1 MEMDDIQFYKIYKQN
16 KEEAEKKLKRSL
28 TQKEK
33 NLMKKMMLEEGA
45 KRGVL
50 TDKLKKV
57 AVAAGII
64 SAAAV
69 VGVGAKTVIDSHS
82 DKQNE
87 AEIENANTNESIT
100 KDENTLAVQDEEIDI
115 FEEVKD
121 IYNEKYPDTKI
132 SMDDLGII
140 RSNSGGDLFIGTLED
155 GTENYAIDSDLIG
168 YQERQDVLDELHNS
182 GYVEVN
188 GIDENATVY
197 VVVDKRDNSTIT
209 AMGKLQDEV
218 VPITVEKLDTFSGP
232 VYENTGKQINI
243 SKDNEEENKKTYD
256 ALADK
261 YQERVAEIN
270 AQQRDDDGR

>member
-1 MEMDDIQFYKIYKQN
+1 MEMDDIKFYKIYKQH
-16 KEEAEKKLKRSL
+16 KEDAEKKLKRNLS
-28 TQKEK
+28 QEEK

-45 KRGVL
+45 KRGIL
-50 TDKLKKV
+50 TDRLKKV

-69 VGVGAKTVIDSHS
+69 VGVGAKTVIDTHS
-82 DKQNE
+82 NKQSD
-87 AEIENANTNESIT
+87 AEIENANANESVNMNE
-100 KDENTLAVQDEEIDI
+100 KTLEVQDEEIDI

-140 RSNSGGDLFIGTLED
+140 QSNSNGDLFLGTLDD
-155 GTENYAIDSDLIG
+155 GTKNYAIDSDLIA
-168 YQERQDVLDELHNS
+168 YQDTTSAVYEK
-182 GYVEVN
+182 GYVEIN
-188 GIDENATVY
+188 RLGEDATVY

-209 AMGKLQDEV
+209 AMGKLQDEGI

-232 VYENTGKQINI
+232 IYENTGKQIDI

-261 YQERVAEIN
+261 YQERLAEIN
-270 AQQRDDDGR
+270 AQQRDDGR

>member
-1 MEMDDIQFYKIYKQN
+1 MEMDDIKFYKIYKQH
-16 KEEAEKKLKRSL
+16 KEDAEKKLKRNLS
-28 TQKEK
+28 QEEK

-45 KRGVL
+45 KRGIL
-50 TDKLKKV
+50 TDRLKKV

-69 VGVGAKTVIDSHS
+69 VGVGAKTVIDTHS
-82 DKQNE
+82 NKQSD
-87 AEIENANTNESIT
+87 AEIENANANESVNMNE
-100 KDENTLAVQDEEIDI
+100 KTLEVQDEEIDI

-140 RSNSGGDLFIGTLED
+140 QSNSNGDLFLGTLDD
-155 GTENYAIDSDLIG
+155 GTKNYVIDSDLIA
-168 YQERQDVLDELHNS
+168 YQDTTSAVYEK
-182 GYVEVN
+182 GYVEIN
-188 GIDENATVY
+188 RLGEDATVY

-209 AMGKLQDEV
+209 AMGKLQDTGI

-232 VYENTGKQINI
+232 VYENTGKQIDI

-261 YQERVAEIN
+261 YQERLAEIN

>member
-1 MEMDDIQFYKIYKQN
+1 MEMDDIKFYKIYKQH
-16 KEEAEKKLKRSL
+16 KEDAEKKLKRNLS
-28 TQKEK
+28 QEEK

-45 KRGVL
+45 KRGIL
-50 TDKLKKV
+50 TDRLKKV

-69 VGVGAKTVIDSHS
+69 VGVGAKTVIDTHS
-82 DKQNE
+82 NKQSD
-87 AEIENANTNESIT
+87 AEIENANANESVNMNE
-100 KDENTLAVQDEEIDI
+100 KTLEVQDEEIDI

-140 RSNSGGDLFIGTLED
+140 QSNSNGDLFLGTLDD
-155 GTENYAIDSDLIG
+155 GTKNYAIDSDLIA
-168 YQERQDVLDELHNS
+168 YQDTTSAVYEK
-182 GYVEVN
+182 GYVEIN
-188 GIDENATVY
+188 RLGEDATVY

-209 AMGKLQDEV
+209 AMGKLQDEGI

-232 VYENTGKQINI
+232 IYENTGKQIDI

-261 YQERVAEIN
+261 YQERLAEIN

>member
-1 MEMDDIQFYKIYKQN
+1 MEMDDIKFYKIYKQH
-16 KEEAEKKLKRSL
+16 KEDAEKKLKRNLS
-28 TQKEK
+28 QEEK

-45 KRGVL
+45 KRGIL
-50 TDKLKKV
+50 TDRLKKV

-69 VGVGAKTVIDSHS
+69 VGVGAKTVIDTHS
-82 DKQNE
+82 NKQSD
-87 AEIENANTNESIT
+87 AEIENANANESVNMNE
-100 KDENTLAVQDEEIDI
+100 KTLEVQDEEIDI

-121 IYNEKYPDTKI
+121 IYNKKYPDTKI

-140 RSNSGGDLFIGTLED
+140 QSNSNGDLFLGTLDD
-155 GTENYAIDSDLIG
+155 GTKNYAIDSDLIA
-168 YQERQDVLDELHNS
+168 YQDTTSAVYEK
-182 GYVEVN
+182 GYVEVDRL
-188 GIDENATVY
+188 GENATVY

-209 AMGKLQDEV
+209 AMGKLQDEGI

-232 VYENTGKQINI
+232 IYENTGKQIDI

-261 YQERVAEIN
+261 YQERLAEIN

>member
-1 MEMDDIQFYKIYKQN
+1 MEMDDIKFYKIYKQH
-16 KEEAEKKLKRSL
+16 KEDAEKKLKRNL
-28 TQKEK
+28 TQEEK

-45 KRGVL
+45 KRGIL
-50 TDKLKKV
+50 TDRLKKV

-69 VGVGAKTVIDSHS
+69 VGVGAKTVIDTHS
-82 DKQNE
+82 NKQSD
-87 AEIENANTNESIT
+87 AEIENANANESVNMNE
-100 KDENTLAVQDEEIDI
+100 KTLEVQDKEIDI

-140 RSNSGGDLFIGTLED
+140 QSNSNGDLFLGTLDD
-155 GTENYAIDSDLIG
+155 GTKNYVIDSDLIA
-168 YQERQDVLDELHNS
+168 YQDTTSAVYEK
-182 GYVEVN
+182 GYVEIN
-188 GIDENATVY
+188 RLGEDATVY

-209 AMGKLQDEV
+209 AMGKLQDTGI

-232 VYENTGKQINI
+232 VYENTGKQIDI

-261 YQERVAEIN
+261 YQERLAEIN

>member
-1 MEMDDIQFYKIYKQN
+1 MEMDDIKFYKIYKQH
-16 KEEAEKKLKRSL
+16 KEDAEKKLKRNLS
-28 TQKEK
+28 QEEK

-45 KRGVL
+45 KRGIL
-50 TDKLKKV
+50 TDRLKKV

-69 VGVGAKTVIDSHS
+69 VGVGAKTVIDTHS
-82 DKQNE
+82 NKQSD
-87 AEIENANTNESIT
+87 AEIENANANESVNMNE
-100 KDENTLAVQDEEIDI
+100 KTLEVQDKEIDI

-140 RSNSGGDLFIGTLED
+140 QSNSNGDLFLGTLDD
-155 GTENYAIDSDLIG
+155 GTKNYVIDSDLIA
-168 YQERQDVLDELHNS
+168 YQDTTSAVYEK
-182 GYVEVN
+182 GYVEIN
-188 GIDENATVY
+188 RLGEDATVY

-209 AMGKLQDEV
+209 AMGKLQDEGI

-232 VYENTGKQINI
+232 IYENTGKQIDI

-261 YQERVAEIN
+261 YQERLAEIN

>member
-50 TDKLKKV
+50 TDRLKKV

-69 VGVGAKTVIDSHS
+69 VGVGTKTVIDFHS
-82 DKQNE
+82 DKQKE

-140 RSNSGGDLFIGTLED
+140 QSNSGGDLFIGTLED

-209 AMGKLQDEV
+209 AMGKIRDEV

-232 VYENTGKQINI
+232 VYENTGKQIDI
-243 SKDNEEENKKTYD
+243 SKDEEENKKTYD

>member
-50 TDKLKKV
+50 TDRLKKV

-69 VGVGAKTVIDSHS
+69 VGVGAKTAIDSHS
-82 DKQNE
+82 DKQKE

-100 KDENTLAVQDEEIDI
+100 RDENTLAVQDEEIDI

-140 RSNSGGDLFIGTLED
+140 QSNSGGDLFIGTLED

-209 AMGKLQDEV
+209 AMGKIRDEV

-232 VYENTGKQINI
+232 VYENTGKQIDI
-243 SKDNEEENKKTYD
+243 SKDEEENKKTYD

>member
-1 MEMDDIQFYKIYKQN
+1 MEMDDIKFYKIYKQH
-16 KEEAEKKLKRSL
+16 KEDAEKKLKRNLS
-28 TQKEK
+28 QEEK

-45 KRGVL
+45 KRGIL
-50 TDKLKKV
+50 TDRLKKV

-69 VGVGAKTVIDSHS
+69 VGVGAKTVIDTHS
-82 DKQNE
+82 NKQSD
-87 AEIENANTNESIT
+87 AEIENANANESVNMNE
-100 KDENTLAVQDEEIDI
+100 KTLEVQDEEIDI

-132 SMDDLGII
+132 SMDDLCII
-140 RSNSGGDLFIGTLED
+140 QSNSNGDLFLGTLDD
-155 GTENYAIDSDLIG
+155 GTKNYAIDSDLIA
-168 YQERQDVLDELHNS
+168 YQDTTSAVYEK
-182 GYVEVN
+182 GYVEIN
-188 GIDENATVY
+188 RLGEDATVY

-209 AMGKLQDEV
+209 AMGKLQDEGI

-232 VYENTGKQINI
+232 IYENTGKQIDI

-261 YQERVAEIN
+261 YQERLAEIN

>member
-1 MEMDDIQFYKIYKQN
+1 MEMDDIKFYKIYKQH
-16 KEEAEKKLKRSL
+16 KEDAEKKLKRNL
-28 TQKEK
+28 TQEEK

-45 KRGVL
+45 KRGIL
-50 TDKLKKV
+50 TDRLKKV

-69 VGVGAKTVIDSHS
+69 VGVGAKTVIDTHS
-82 DKQNE
+82 NKQSD
-87 AEIENANTNESIT
+87 AEIENANANESVNMNE
-100 KDENTLAVQDEEIDI
+100 KTLEVQDEEIDI

-140 RSNSGGDLFIGTLED
+140 QSNSNGDLFLGTLDD
-155 GTENYAIDSDLIG
+155 GTKNYAIDSDLIA
-168 YQERQDVLDELHNS
+168 YQDTTSAVYEK
-182 GYVEVN
+182 GYVEIN
-188 GIDENATVY
+188 RLGEDATVY

-209 AMGKLQDEV
+209 AMGKLQDEGI

-232 VYENTGKQINI
+232 IYENTGKQIDI

-261 YQERVAEIN
+261 YQERLAEIN

>member
-1 MEMDDIQFYKIYKQN
+1 MEMDDIKFYKIYKQH
-16 KEEAEKKLKRSL
+16 KEDAEKKLKRNL
-28 TQKEK
+28 TQEEK

-45 KRGVL
+45 KRGIL
-50 TDKLKKV
+50 TDRLKKV

-69 VGVGAKTVIDSHS
+69 VGVGAKTVIDTHS
-82 DKQNE
+82 NKQSD
-87 AEIENANTNESIT
+87 AEIENANANESVNMNE
-100 KDENTLAVQDEEIDI
+100 KTLEVQDKEIDI

-140 RSNSGGDLFIGTLED
+140 QSNSNGDLFLGTLDD
-155 GTENYAIDSDLIG
+155 GTKNYVIDSDLIA
-168 YQERQDVLDELHNS
+168 YQDTTSAVYEK
-182 GYVEVN
+182 GYVEIN
-188 GIDENATVY
+188 RLGEDATVY

-209 AMGKLQDEV
+209 AMGKLQDTGI

-232 VYENTGKQINI
+232 IYENTGKQIDI

-261 YQERVAEIN
+261 YQERLAEIN

>member
-1 MEMDDIQFYKIYKQN
+1 MEMDDIKFYKIYKQH
-16 KEEAEKKLKRSL
+16 KEDAEKKLKRNL
-28 TQKEK
+28 TQEEK

-45 KRGVL
+45 KRGIL
-50 TDKLKKV
+50 TDRLKKV

-69 VGVGAKTVIDSHS
+69 VGVGAKTVIDTHS
-82 DKQNE
+82 NKQSD
-87 AEIENANTNESIT
+87 AEIENANANESVNMNE
-100 KDENTLAVQDEEIDI
+100 KTLEVQDKEIDI

-140 RSNSGGDLFIGTLED
+140 QSNSNGDLFLGTLDD
-155 GTENYAIDSDLIG
+155 GTKNYVIDSDLIA
-168 YQERQDVLDELHNS
+168 YQDTTGAVYEK
-182 GYVEVN
+182 GYVEIN
-188 GIDENATVY
+188 RLGEDATVY

-209 AMGKLQDEV
+209 AMGKLQDEGI

-232 VYENTGKQINI
+232 IYENTGKQIDI

-261 YQERVAEIN
+261 YQERLAEIN

>member
-1 MEMDDIQFYKIYKQN
+1 MEMDDIKFYKIYKQH
-16 KEEAEKKLKRSL
+16 KEDAEKKLKRNL
-28 TQKEK
+28 TQEEK

-45 KRGVL
+45 KRGIL
-50 TDKLKKV
+50 TDRLKKV

-69 VGVGAKTVIDSHS
+69 VGVGAKTVIDTHS
-82 DKQNE
+82 NKQSD
-87 AEIENANTNESIT
+87 AEIENANANESVNMNE
-100 KDENTLAVQDEEIDI
+100 KTLEVQDKEIDI

-140 RSNSGGDLFIGTLED
+140 QSNSNGDLFLGTLDD
-155 GTENYAIDSDLIG
+155 GTKNYAIDSDLIA
-168 YQERQDVLDELHNS
+168 YQDTTSAVYEK
-182 GYVEVN
+182 GYVEIN
-188 GIDENATVY
+188 RLGEDATVY

-209 AMGKLQDEV
+209 AMGKLQDTGI

-232 VYENTGKQINI
+232 VYENTGKQIDI

-261 YQERVAEIN
+261 YQERLAEIN

>member
-1 MEMDDIQFYKIYKQN
+1 MEMDDIKFYKIYKQH
-16 KEEAEKKLKRSL
+16 KEDAEKKLKRNL
-28 TQKEK
+28 TQEEK

-45 KRGVL
+45 KRGIL
-50 TDKLKKV
+50 TDRLKKV

-69 VGVGAKTVIDSHS
+69 VGVGAKTVIDTHS
-82 DKQNE
+82 NKQSD
-87 AEIENANTNESIT
+87 AEIENANANESVNMNE
-100 KDENTLAVQDEEIDI
+100 KTLEVQDKEIDI

-140 RSNSGGDLFIGTLED
+140 QSNSNGDLFLGTLDD
-155 GTENYAIDSDLIG
+155 GTKNYVIDSDLIA
-168 YQERQDVLDELHNS
+168 YQDTTSAVYEK
-182 GYVEVN
+182 GYVEIN
-188 GIDENATVY
+188 RLGEDATVY

-209 AMGKLQDEV
+209 AMGKLQDEGI

-232 VYENTGKQINI
+232 IYENTGKQIDI

-261 YQERVAEIN
+261 YQERLAEIN

>member
-1 MEMDDIQFYKIYKQN
+1 MEMDDIKFYKIYKQH
-16 KEEAEKKLKRSL
+16 KEDAEKKLKRNLS
-28 TQKEK
+28 QEEK

-45 KRGVL
+45 KRGIL
-50 TDKLKKV
+50 TDRLKKV

-69 VGVGAKTVIDSHS
+69 VGVGAKTVIDTHS
-82 DKQNE
+82 NKQSD
-87 AEIENANTNESIT
+87 AEIENANANESVNMNE
-100 KDENTLAVQDEEIDI
+100 KTLEVQDEEIDI

-140 RSNSGGDLFIGTLED
+140 QSNSNGDLFLGTLDD
-155 GTENYAIDSDLIG
+155 GTKNYAIDSDLIA
-168 YQERQDVLDELHNS
+168 YQDTTNATYEK
-182 GYVEVN
+182 GYVEIN
-188 GIDENATVY
+188 RLGEDATVY

-209 AMGKLQDEV
+209 AMGKLQDTGI

-232 VYENTGKQINI
+232 VYENTGKQIDI

-261 YQERVAEIN
+261 YQERLAEIN

>member
-50 TDKLKKV
+50 TDRLKKV

-69 VGVGAKTVIDSHS
+69 VGVGAKTVIDFHS
-82 DKQNE
+82 DKQKE

-140 RSNSGGDLFIGTLED
+140 QSNSGGDLFIGTLED

-209 AMGKLQDEV
+209 AMGKIRDEV

-232 VYENTGKQINI
+232 VYENTGKQIDI
-243 SKDNEEENKKTYD
+243 SKDEEENKKTYD

>member
-1 MEMDDIQFYKIYKQN
+1 MEMDDIKFYKIYKQH
-16 KEEAEKKLKRSL
+16 KEDAEKKLKRNLS
-28 TQKEK
+28 QEEK

-45 KRGVL
+45 KRGIL
-50 TDKLKKV
+50 TDRLKKV

-69 VGVGAKTVIDSHS
+69 VGVGAKTVIDTHS
-82 DKQNE
+82 NKQSD
-87 AEIENANTNESIT
+87 AEIENANANESVNMNE
-100 KDENTLAVQDEEIDI
+100 KTLEVQDEEIDI

-140 RSNSGGDLFIGTLED
+140 QSNSNGDLFLGTLDD
-155 GTENYAIDSDLIG
+155 GTKNYAIDSDLIA
-168 YQERQDVLDELHNS
+168 YQDTTSAVYEK
-182 GYVEVN
+182 GYVEIN
-188 GIDENATVY
+188 RLGEDATVY

-209 AMGKLQDEV
+209 AMGKLQDTGI

-232 VYENTGKQINI
+232 VYENTGKQIDI

-261 YQERVAEIN
+261 YQERLAEIN

>member
-1 MEMDDIQFYKIYKQN
+1 MEMDDIKFYKIYKQH
-16 KEEAEKKLKRSL
+16 KEDAEKKLKRNL
-28 TQKEK
+28 TQEEK

-45 KRGVL
+45 KRGIL
-50 TDKLKKV
+50 TDRLKKV

-69 VGVGAKTVIDSHS
+69 VGVGAKTVIDTHS
-82 DKQNE
+82 NKQSD
-87 AEIENANTNESIT
+87 AEIENANANESVNMNE
-100 KDENTLAVQDEEIDI
+100 KTLEVQDEEIDI

-140 RSNSGGDLFIGTLED
+140 QSNSNGDLFLGTLDD
-155 GTENYAIDSDLIG
+155 GTKNYVIDSDLIA
-168 YQERQDVLDELHNS
+168 YQDTTSAVYEK
-182 GYVEVN
+182 GYVEIN
-188 GIDENATVY
+188 RLGEDATVY

-209 AMGKLQDEV
+209 AMGKLQDEGI

-232 VYENTGKQINI
+232 IYENTGKQIDI

-261 YQERVAEIN
+261 YQERLAEIN

>member
-1 MEMDDIQFYKIYKQN
+1 MEMDDIKFYKIYKQH
-16 KEEAEKKLKRSL
+16 KEDAEKKLKRNLS
-28 TQKEK
+28 QEEK

-45 KRGVL
+45 KRGIL
-50 TDKLKKV
+50 TDRLKKV

-69 VGVGAKTVIDSHS
+69 VGVGAKTVIDTHS
-82 DKQNE
+82 NKQSD
-87 AEIENANTNESIT
+87 AEIENANANESVNMNE
-100 KDENTLAVQDEEIDI
+100 KTLEVQDEEIDI

-140 RSNSGGDLFIGTLED
+140 QSNSNGDLFLGTLDD
-155 GTENYAIDSDLIG
+155 GTKNYAMDSDLIA
-168 YQERQDVLDELHNS
+168 YQDTTNATYEK
-182 GYVEVN
+182 GYVEIN
-188 GIDENATVY
+188 RLGEDATVY

-209 AMGKLQDEV
+209 AMGKLQDTGI

-232 VYENTGKQINI
+232 VYENTGKQIDI

-261 YQERVAEIN
+261 YQERLAEIN

>member
-1 MEMDDIQFYKIYKQN
+1 MEMDDIKFYKIYKQH
-16 KEEAEKKLKRSL
+16 KEDAEKKLKRNLS
-28 TQKEK
+28 QEEK

-45 KRGVL
+45 KRGIL
-50 TDKLKKV
+50 TDRLKKV

-69 VGVGAKTVIDSHS
+69 VGVGAKTVIDTHS
-82 DKQNE
+82 NKQSD
-87 AEIENANTNESIT
+87 AEIENANANESVNMNE
-100 KDENTLAVQDEEIDI
+100 KTLEVQDKEIDI

-140 RSNSGGDLFIGTLED
+140 QSNSNGDLFLGTLDD
-155 GTENYAIDSDLIG
+155 GTKNYVIDSDLIA
-168 YQERQDVLDELHNS
+168 YQDTTSAVYEK
-182 GYVEVN
+182 GYVEIN
-188 GIDENATVY
+188 RLGEDATVY

-209 AMGKLQDEV
+209 AMGKLQDTGI

-232 VYENTGKQINI
+232 VYENTGKQIDI

-261 YQERVAEIN
+261 YQERLAEIN